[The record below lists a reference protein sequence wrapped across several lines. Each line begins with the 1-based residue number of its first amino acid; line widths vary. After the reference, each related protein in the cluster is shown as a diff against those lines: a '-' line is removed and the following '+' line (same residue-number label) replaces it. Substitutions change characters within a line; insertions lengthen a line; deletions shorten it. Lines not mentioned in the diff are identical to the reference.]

1 MTITSP
7 LGQRM
12 VARRTQALSVGGWA
26 FIVTG
31 VGHLAAT
38 TLAPAP
44 EGAAAVRAQM
54 RTVHVAMGVTR
65 NLSQLM
71 KGFSLA
77 MAGSFVASGAGVLVL
92 ARRNILRRRDP
103 LVAGM
108 AAWSTVLL
116 AISLALFPAPPI
128 VTMLVAVAAFGTAWA
143 AAD

>member
-54 RTVHVAMGVTR
+54 RTVHVAMGV
-65 NLSQLM
+65 
-71 KGFSLA
+71 SLA